1 VAAKQDFKPFW
12 DVDVTKFV
20 GDFKVPGIDV
30 DAMLAAQQ
38 KNLQAVTE
46 ANKLAIEGL
55 QAVAKRQAE
64 VLKQSMEEM
73 ASTMQHMM
81 ANGAPQDKMAR
92 QAELAKEG
100 FEKVLAN
107 MKEVSEMVAKSNT
120 EAAEVLSKRISEQLE
135 EIKETAAKFK

>member
-1 VAAKQDFKPFW
+1 M
-12 DVDVTKFV
+12 TKFV

-73 ASTMQHMM
+73 ASTMQQMM

-135 EIKETAAKFK
+135 EIKQTAEKFK

>member
-1 VAAKQDFKPFW
+1 M
-12 DVDVTKFV
+12 TKFV
-20 GDFKVPGIDV
+20 GDFKVPGIDM

-73 ASTMQHMM
+73 ASTMQQMM

-92 QAELAKEG
+92 QADLAKEG

-107 MKEVSEMVAKSNT
+107 RKEVSEMVAKSNT

-135 EIKETAAKFK
+135 EIKQTAEKFK